1 MPISTAGL
9 STYFDSASEATESL
23 SSDSFTAGI
32 SSVVSSLS
40 ESESTTLETTLASAS
55 STIEVTGSLT
65 SEVSTSETISTFLS
79 DRITVSQSQQ
89 DVHIE
94 RIIVLDDAKNVYL
107 SAIRRIDGLL
117 LGSLNDV
124 NDTINAVNDA
134 YQARIDSGCRT
145 DLFWRLIDIQEEVET
160 TPTSKGGGSTSVEY
174 SYTYECTRINPGGY
188 PSVGEPPENDPFAEI
203 FGISATRVSAASTFV
218 GVSTTTVDY
227 VTGPGGA
234 FEEVPLDSLF
244 GFEAVDLY
252 GLKLYDEP
260 YTRDIGDTF
269 VTSFIGTCGVGTNFV
284 VAMTTLNSS
293 AFSSIQPGQLLTC
306 NKPNVLASDAYVI
319 TGVTTT
325 IADLT
330 GISTASSASGI
341 GSAVV
346 PKIILDDN
354 TILPTFAPEDDGNY
368 VTFTV
373 LVDPDTLGDLSIG
386 RNETPYVPQ
395 TIKCPMTLSDI
406 GKGVRV
412 EFDNSGAPSGTDT
425 WNQFLEGEL
434 DPDARI
440 SGGSESEIRRE
451 IDRNRVRE
459 PNLGAGKVFHKLG
472 FRYAPVVYTG
482 DDEYRLATEGETVI
496 IRGGRMGT
504 VQTSPL
510 SLSFAGWGGF
520 GGTFGDSAGV
530 ELLPDCS
537 SSTEETIDTS
547 ITTSSSAVG
556 DLSSTTIQD
565 RLAATNMLRQDLSDI
580 NIRIW
585 SERQLLGDAIERQGT
600 YEERTNLLNNFS
612 SIIDGE

>member
-9 STYFDSASEATESL
+9 STYFDSASGIITSL
-23 SSDSFTAGI
+23 SSNSFTAGI
-32 SSVVSSLS
+32 SSVVSALNET
-40 ESESTTLETTLASAS
+40 ESITLETTLASAS

-65 SEVSTSETISTFLS
+65 SEVSTSETLFTFLS
-79 DRITVSQSQQ
+79 NRITVSQSQQ

-107 SAIRRIDGLL
+107 SAIERIDRLL

-145 DLFWRLIDIQEEVET
+145 DLFWRLVDIQQEVDV
-160 TPTSKGGGSTSVEY
+160 GGGGEDRSTVDY
-174 SYTYECTRINPGGY
+174 SYVYECTRINPGGY
-188 PSVGEPPENDPFAEI
+188 PSVGQPPENDPFAEL
-203 FGISATRVSAASTFV
+203 FGVSSTRVSAASTFV

-227 VTGPGGA
+227 VTGPNGEY
-234 FEEVPLDSLF
+234 EEVPLDSLF
-244 GFEAVDLY
+244 GFQAVDLY

-293 AFSSIQPGQLLTC
+293 AFSRIQPGQLLTC
-306 NKPNVLASDAYVI
+306 DKPNVLASDAYVI

-346 PKIILDDN
+346 PKIILDD
-354 TILPTFAPEDDGNY
+354 TTLLPADAPEDNGNY

-395 TIKCPMTLSDI
+395 TIKCPMTLSDV

-412 EFDNSGAPSGTDT
+412 EFDNSGAPSGADT

-434 DPDARI
+434 DPDAKI
-440 SGGSESEIRRE
+440 SGGNENQIRRE
-451 IDRNRVRE
+451 IERNRVRE

-482 DDEYRLATEGETVI
+482 TNGQYRLAKEGETVI
-496 IRGGRMGT
+496 LRSGRMG
-504 VQTSPL
+504 VPATS
-510 SLSFAGWGGF
+510 SLGFSFRPFGF
-520 GGTFGDSAGV
+520 LGDSAGV

-537 SSTEETIDTS
+537 SSTEETINTS
-547 ITTSSSAVG
+547 ITTSSSAVNG
-556 DLSSTTIQD
+556 LSSTTIQD
-565 RLAATNMLRQDLSDI
+565 RLGATNMLRQDLSDI

-600 YEERTNLLNNFS
+600 YEERTNILNALS